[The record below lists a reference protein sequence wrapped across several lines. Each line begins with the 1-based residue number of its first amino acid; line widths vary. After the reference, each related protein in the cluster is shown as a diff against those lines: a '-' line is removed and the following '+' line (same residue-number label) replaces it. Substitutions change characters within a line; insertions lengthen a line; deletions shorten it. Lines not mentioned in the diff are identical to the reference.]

1 MKSIKNTFIALFAIL
16 NALSMTAQNKIDF
29 EQYFDNRTLRVD
41 YIFSGNSKQQN
52 ISLDE
57 LSQFKGWAGRHINL
71 DSIPLHGM
79 GQISM
84 KEKKSGRTIYRTSFS
99 TLFQEWTG
107 TEEAKSTTKAF
118 ENVFLLPMPKD
129 TVNVTIQLFNHK
141 LQVTASF
148 THMVIPQDIL
158 IRDINP
164 HQLPP
169 YRYIRKSNKKEA
181 IDIAIVA
188 EGYQKEEMN
197 TFYKHAED
205 AANSLFSYEPFKQME
220 CYFNVI
226 AVALPS
232 KDSGVSIPHE
242 KMWKETALSSHFDT
256 FYSERYLTTLR
267 LRQMHNA
274 LAGLPYEHLIILAN
288 TDTYG
293 GGGIYNSYTL
303 TTARH
308 PLFSPVVVHE
318 FGHSFAALADEY
330 GYDEFEPEYTSET
343 EPWEQNITT
352 LCDLSSKWGD
362 LLPKNVKIPTPL
374 SSKKINQ
381 IGLYEGGGNQTKNVY
396 RAYQDC
402 RMRTN
407 TAKAFCPVCQRALSR
422 LIQFY
427 TIERE

>member
-1 MKSIKNTFIALFAIL
+1 MRASRLYAIL
-16 NALSMTAQNKIDF
+16 LMALTFNVLSANTKIDF
-29 EQYFDNRTLRVD
+29 EKYFENNTLRVD
-41 YIFSGNSKQQN
+41 YIFSGNSHSQN
-52 ISLDE
+52 IALDE
-57 LSQFKGWAGRHINL
+57 LCEMSGWAGRHINL

-79 GQISM
+79 GQITM
-84 KEKKSGRTIYRTSFS
+84 NDAKTGQIIYKTSFS
-99 TLFQEWTG
+99 TLFQEWTA
-107 TEEAKSTTKAF
+107 TDEATHTTKSF

-129 TVNVTIQLFNHK
+129 SAYVKIQLFNHQMK
-141 LQVTASF
+141 VTASF
-148 THMVIPQDIL
+148 EHTINPKDVL
-158 IRDINP
+158 IRKVNCTHPAPHKYLKKSKNP
-164 HQLPP
+164 
-169 YRYIRKSNKKEA
+169 EA

-188 EGYQKEEMN
+188 EGYRPEEAD
-197 TFYKHAED
+197 TFYQHAED
-205 AANSLFSYEPFKQME
+205 AVKSIFSYEPFKEME
-220 CYFNVI
+220 SYFNVV

-232 KDSGVSIPHE
+232 KDSGVSVPHE
-242 KMWKETALSSHFDT
+242 NKWKETALASHFDT

-267 LRQMHNA
+267 LRRLHDA
-274 LAGLPYEHLIILAN
+274 LAGISYEHLIILAN

-303 TTARH
+303 TTAKH

-330 GYDEFEPEYTSET
+330 GYDEFIPEYTPDT

-352 LCDLSSKWGD
+352 LKDLSSKWGKD
-362 LLPKNVKIPTPL
+362 LPENIKIPTPAIA
-374 SSKKINQ
+374 KNKNK

-407 TAKAFCPVCQRALSR
+407 TAKAFCPVCQNALKK

-427 TIERE
+427 VSEH